1 MFWRATILI
10 VLFATTISADTNIL
24 RSALN
29 VLRHILRGGGS
40 YSVVRAERQLVH
52 SAGRSTIKH
61 ALKKTGTNLGVNFAG
76 GFVGGAAAETAADL
90 ISKKYRLTSHYFP
103 VTVRGPKKIE
113 FFLSQD
119 DFEYAEDLHVFFNE
133 MEKASGTVVPAC
145 CYVDEDGIVRMAIR
159 TSSMEIVRSRAITVN
174 RQSYFNCDATC
185 LLP

>member
-1 MFWRATILI
+1 MHIPRSWDKQSGSSVSITIN
-10 VLFATTISADTNIL
+10 AKN
-24 RSALN
+24 
-29 VLRHILRGGGS
+29 
-40 YSVVRAERQLVH
+40 LVH
-52 SAGRSTIKH
+52 DCEELLCRTCGTSACAFSRS
-61 ALKKTGTNLGVNFAG
+61 
-76 GFVGGAAAETAADL
+76 
-90 ISKKYRLTSHYFP
+90 
-103 VTVRGPKKIE
+103 
-113 FFLSQD
+113 LSQD